1 VDYAAGGRRPLL
13 ILGAACENPAVNQ
26 PLITARHSRFI
37 HDLPGVCMRKLL
49 LLMLLLFPLLAQALP
64 GTDLFKKP
72 DFLPVGQAFMF
83 SSERL
88 ESGETR
94 LYWQIS
100 DGYYLYQKRLKFEGL
115 SVNQQPALPPG
126 EEHNDEYF
134 GQQQVYRQGLELVI
148 PASAKGQVKVGWQGC
163 ADAGLC
169 YPPQSQ
175 VIDLGGGSAKVVD
188 GQAQD
193 QTLASNLQERSLGW
207 SLLIFFGLGL
217 LLAFTPCSLPMLPI
231 LAGVVVGSGARPRRG
246 FALAGLYVL
255 SMALI
260 YAGLG
265 VVAALLGGN
274 LQSTL
279 QQPWLLGSFAGL
291 FVLLS
296 LPMFGFFELQLP
308 GFLRDRLENAGRQ
321 REGGSLLGAGALGA
335 LSGLMVG
342 PCMTAPLAGA
352 LLYIA
357 QSGNALHGALVLFV
371 MGLGIGL
378 PLLLVVTVGNRFL
391 PKPGA
396 WMDLVKG
403 VFGFLLLGT
412 ALIMIRPLLDETL
425 WLALF
430 GVLLLIVAF
439 SAIAQTRHLKR
450 AALIAGP
457 AGMVLGLWAVMMM
470 VGAAGGGDDPWQP
483 LKIYSGARGDLTRE
497 SHDAFTTVKDPAV
510 LDRELATASSNGQ
523 WVLID
528 YYADWCVSCKIME
541 KNVFGKA
548 DVIQALNGVR
558 LLRLDVT
565 ADNDASRELLKRY
578 QVPGPPTMLWIG
590 PDGSERRERRIT
602 GEVDD
607 KQFTEQWQ
615 TTRERG

>member
-1 VDYAAGGRRPLL
+1 
-13 ILGAACENPAVNQ
+13 
-26 PLITARHSRFI
+26 
-37 HDLPGVCMRKLL
+37 MRKLWVL
-49 LLMLLLFPLLAQALP
+49 LLLFFPLWAQALP
-64 GTDLFKKP
+64 GGDLFKKP
-72 DFLPVGQAFMF
+72 DFLPVEQAFMF

-88 ESGETR
+88 PTGETR
-94 LYWQIS
+94 LYWQIA

-115 SVNQQPALPPG
+115 GADRQPVLPAG
-126 EEHNDEYF
+126 EDHNDEYF

-148 PASAKGQVKVGWQGC
+148 PASAGGQVKVGWQGC

-175 VIDLGGGSAKVVD
+175 IVDLGGAHPTIID

-193 QTLASNLQERSLGW
+193 QALASTLQERSLGW

-246 FALAGLYVL
+246 FALASAYVL

-308 GFLRDRLENAGRQ
+308 TFVRDRLESAGRQ
-321 REGGSLLGAGALGA
+321 RQGGSLLGASILGA

-357 QSGNALHGALVLFV
+357 QSGNALQGGLVLFAL
-371 MGLGIGL
+371 GLGIGL
-378 PLLLVVTVGNRFL
+378 PLLLLVTVGNRFL

-396 WMDLVKG
+396 WMDMVKG

-412 ALIMIRPLLDETL
+412 ALIMIRPLLAEPL

-430 GVLLLIVAF
+430 GSLLLIVAF
-439 SAIAQTRHLKR
+439 SVALQTRAMKR
-450 AALIAGP
+450 VALIGAP
-457 AGMVLGLWAVMMM
+457 AGLILGLWGSMMLI
-470 VGAAGGGDDPWQP
+470 GAAGGADDPWQP
-483 LKIYSGARGDLTRE
+483 LKVYSGARSGTSTE
-497 SHDAFTTVKDPAV
+497 HSDAFTTIKDPAA
-510 LDRELATASSNGQ
+510 LDRELATAQAAGQ

-541 KNVFGKA
+541 KTVFGKPE
-548 DVIQALNGVR
+548 VIQALNGVR

-565 ADNDASRELLKRY
+565 ADSDLSRALLKRY
-578 QVPGPPTMLWIG
+578 QVPGPPTLLWLG

-607 KQFTEQWQ
+607 AGFLRQWQ

>member
-1 VDYAAGGRRPLL
+1 MRKWLLL
-13 ILGAACENPAVNQ
+13 ILL
-26 PLITARHSRFI
+26 LI
-37 HDLPGVCMRKLL
+37 PW
-49 LLMLLLFPLLAQALP
+49 LAHALP
-64 GTDLFKKP
+64 GGDLFKKP

-94 LYWQIS
+94 LYWQIA

-115 SVNQQPALPPG
+115 SASQQPALPAG
-126 EEHNDEYF
+126 EDHSDEYF
-134 GQQQVYRQGLELVI
+134 GQQQIYRQGLELVI
-148 PASAKGQVKVGWQGC
+148 PASARGQVKVGWQGC

-175 VIDLGGGSAKVVD
+175 VISLEGTQADVIN

-193 QTLASNLQERSLGW
+193 QALASTLQERSLGW
-207 SLLIFFGLGL
+207 SLMIFFGLGL

-246 FALAGLYVL
+246 FALAGVYVL
-255 SMALI
+255 SMAMI

-279 QQPWLLGSFAGL
+279 QQPWLLGSFAAL
-291 FVLLS
+291 FVVLS

-308 GFLRDRLENAGRQ
+308 GFLRDRLENAGRRRQ
-321 REGGSLLGAGALGA
+321 GGSLVGAAVLGA

-357 QSGNALHGALVLFV
+357 QSGNALQGALVLFV

-391 PKPGA
+391 PKPGP

-403 VFGFLLLGT
+403 IFGFLLLGT
-412 ALIMIRPLLDETL
+412 ALFMIRSLLPESH

-430 GVLLLIVAF
+430 GALLLIVAYN
-439 SAIAQTRHLKR
+439 AIFQTRMLKR
-450 AALIAGP
+450 AAQLCAP
-457 AGMVLGLWAVMMM
+457 LGLITGIWGAMMLI
-470 VGAAGGGDDPWQP
+470 GAGGGGNDPLQP
-483 LKIYSGARGDLTRE
+483 LKVFSGSPSYVGGER
-497 SHDAFTTVKDPAV
+497 HDAFLTIKDPAV
-510 LDRELATASSNGQ
+510 LDRELASARAEGQ
-523 WVLID
+523 WVLVD

-541 KNVFGKA
+541 RNVFGKA

-565 ADNDASRELLKRY
+565 ADNDASRDLLKRY
-578 QVPGPPTMLWIG
+578 QVPGPPTILWLG
-590 PDGSERRERRIT
+590 PDGSERRAQRIT

-607 KQFTEQWQ
+607 KGFLEQWR
-615 TTRERG
+615 TTQENG